1 MLFRPG
7 ISRGSVET
15 IDFNG
20 SGQWSAEA
28 VQQRYLLYS
37 KRYGHRDAREL
48 KSREHTEASVR
59 WLYPIIESVVEGIK
73 ASDPACIDLG
83 VEFIESGHKQPFG
96 RILHA
101 KVARALR
108 QAPLN
113 WEHITRL
120 RARILSML
128 IAGQVPHEYHE
139 YAKLL
144 RRIGLGPTWAS
155 MRQRVDEQNPYVMRY
170 VNYFERFGRTGGV

>member
-1 MLFRPG
+1 M
-7 ISRGSVET
+7 ET

-20 SGQWSAEA
+20 SDQWSAEA

-37 KRYGHRDAREL
+37 NRYGHRAREL
-48 KSREHTEASVR
+48 TSRAHTEGNVR
-59 WLYPIIESVVEGIK
+59 WLYPIIESVVDGIK

-113 WEHITRL
+113 GEHIARL

-144 RRIGLGPTWAS
+144 RRIGLGQAWAS
-155 MRQRVDEQNPYVMRY
+155 TRQRVNERNRYVMRY
-170 VNYFERFGRTGGV
+170 VNYFDRFGGTGDV

>member
-1 MLFRPG
+1 MEIVDL
-7 ISRGSVET
+7 
-15 IDFNG
+15 NG

-28 VQQRYLLYS
+28 VQQRYS
-37 KRYGHRDAREL
+37 KHSERHGHRHARAL
-48 KSREHTEASVR
+48 TSREHVEGNVR
-59 WLYPIIESVVEGIK
+59 WVYPIIESVIEGIK
-73 ASDPACIDLG
+73 VADPACLDLG

-108 QAPLN
+108 QVPLN
-113 WEHITRL
+113 TEHVTRL

-144 RRIGLGPTWAS
+144 RRIGLGDAWAS
-155 MRQRVDEQNPYVMRY
+155 TRQRVDERNRYVMRY
-170 VNYFERFGRTGGV
+170 VDYFDRFGGIGDVEQTE

>member
-1 MLFRPG
+1 ME
-7 ISRGSVET
+7 IV
-15 IDFNG
+15 DFNG
-20 SGQWSAEA
+20 SDAWSAQA

-37 KRYGHRDAREL
+37 KRYGHRPAREL
-48 KSREHTEASVR
+48 ECREHTEGDVR
-59 WLYPIIESVVEGIK
+59 WVYPIIESVVDGIK
-73 ASDPACIDLG
+73 ASDPACLDLG

-101 KVARALR
+101 RVARALR

-113 WEHITRL
+113 EEHVTRL

-128 IAGQVPHEYHE
+128 IEGQVPHEYHE

-144 RRIGLGPTWAS
+144 RRIGLGEAWAS
-155 MRQRVDEQNPYVMRY
+155 TRQRVDEGNPYVMRY
-170 VNYFERFGRTGGV
+170 VKYFDRFGSIGAGEPAPGATRRE